1 MIELYTR
8 PGCTYCDK
16 AKGMLRSVGALYQEH
31 IVDVH
36 ITKEALMEQFP
47 GAKTLPIVVIN
58 GTHIGGYMQLEQRLI
73 EEREHIGKSFLA
85 E

>member
-16 AKGMLRSVGALYQEH
+16 AKGMLRSIGASYTEH
-31 IVDVH
+31 VVDVN
-36 ITKEALMEQFP
+36 ISRKELLEQFP
-47 GAKTLPIVVIN
+47 TAKTLPIVVIN
-58 GTHIGGYMQLEQRLI
+58 GVHIGGYPQLEQQI
-73 EEREHIGKSFLA
+73 VEQREHIGKSFLA